1 MAEIGEKAGRA
12 GTYWLNGFAFYD
24 DKTKSRALVEQ
35 SRSKDWSGQIAVSCF
50 GGEAAEL
57 LARVLRLLD
66 DRTERF
72 GTKPTSRSSSL
83 DRTHEEARHR
93 MPESS
98 GGGPAEALEPVFE
111 PTTERE
117 FYVSYAWGDA
127 TPEGLQREKVV
138 DDFCA
143 AAEACGVK
151 ITRDK
156 KAMQRGDE
164 IPKFM
169 ARLIQAERVL
179 VILSDKYLRSPYCME
194 ELLGVWRECAECG
207 DKFRERTKFYV
218 FPSANIFSE
227 SGIDAYAAHWASE
240 ATALEQKIAGRLRL
254 TSEKRFGLMRRYHRY
269 ADKTEE
275 VLEHIRGILHTSN
288 LDDFLAYALRDI
300 SD

>member
-1 MAEIGEKAGRA
+1 
-12 GTYWLNGFAFYD
+12 
-24 DKTKSRALVEQ
+24 
-35 SRSKDWSGQIAVSCF
+35 VSCF

-83 DRTHEEARHR
+83 DRTHEEARHG
-93 MPESS
+93 MPEPS

-143 AAEACGVK
+143 AAEACNVK

-164 IPKFM
+164 IPKFI

-194 ELLGVWRECAECG
+194 ELLGVWQECAERG
-207 DKFRERTKFYV
+207 DKFRERTRFLV
-218 FPSANIFSE
+218 LSSANIFSDA
-227 SGIDAYAAHWASE
+227 GIDAYAAHWASE

-254 TSEKRFGLMRRYHRY
+254 TSEKLFGLMRRYHRY